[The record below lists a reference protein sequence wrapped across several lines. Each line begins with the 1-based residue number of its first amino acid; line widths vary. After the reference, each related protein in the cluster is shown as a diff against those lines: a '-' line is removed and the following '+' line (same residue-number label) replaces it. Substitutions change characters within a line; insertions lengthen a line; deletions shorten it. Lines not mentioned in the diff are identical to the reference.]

1 MKGDNLLAFISGA
14 VIGAAAA
21 ILFAPSSGK
30 ETREKLKDNIDKEYK
45 SFKDKVMNEACSK
58 ENDVTTSDK
67 EKENVEEDERDKK

>member
-45 SFKDKVMNEACSK
+45 SFKDKVKNEACTK
-58 ENDVTTSDK
+58 EKDVTSDQ
-67 EKENVEEDERDKK
+67 EKENVEEDERAEK